1 MLKSKIGTVEAIML
15 ILTIIV
21 AHTILSLP
29 KDILTSMKSASI
41 LNLIY
46 VGIIAIIISYVIFR
60 LLKNFPGLD
69 IIDISEL
76 IGGKLFK
83 NMLGIIFIAYFL
95 YIY

>member
-69 IIDISEL
+69 IIDIS
-76 IGGKLFK
+76 
-83 NMLGIIFIAYFL
+83 
-95 YIY
+95 